1 MGGVLGPRIRDIV
14 QSLNPEISLDLVNL
28 TQLEMG
34 FSLGQLPEDKLFLA
48 FGELAQNVHV
58 GKDHPPTIMLNTS
71 MQPVLE
77 LLAKEFELVLFLDYP
92 NAWGNPL
99 LQDKSFFQYFQQIVP
114 VDFAGTNESYDML
127 FDNLISEGF
136 MEQGNSVLVDWN
148 PLRTKAALNAGLD
161 AAIFED
167 TNRFYR
173 DLGLWGIVPLL
184 DLGTIQKTG
193 WRKA

>member
-1 MGGVLGPRIRDIV
+1 
-14 QSLNPEISLDLVNL
+14 
-28 TQLEMG
+28 
-34 FSLGQLPEDKLFLA
+34 
-48 FGELAQNVHV
+48 
-58 GKDHPPTIMLNTS
+58 
-71 MQPVLE
+71 
-77 LLAKEFELVLFLDYP
+77 
-92 NAWGNPL
+92 
-99 LQDKSFFQYFQQIVP
+99 
-114 VDFAGTNESYDML
+114 
-127 FDNLISEGF
+127 